1 MLDNLTELLEETSK
15 QTYII
20 SLQLCNAPPHCL
32 GAFQSR

>member
-20 SLQLCNAPPHCL
+20 SLQLCNAPL
-32 GAFQSR
+32 TV